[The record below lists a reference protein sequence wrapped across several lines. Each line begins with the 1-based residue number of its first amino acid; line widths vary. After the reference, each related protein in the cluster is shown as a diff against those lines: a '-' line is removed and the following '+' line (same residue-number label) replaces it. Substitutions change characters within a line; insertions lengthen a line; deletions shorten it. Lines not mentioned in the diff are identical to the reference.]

1 MVRFSKFTL
10 NIKIYDEFIE
20 FLSKLVWRET
30 LFLLIKLNYYS
41 HFSLIYI
48 YIYIY
53 QERLL
58 KSVNNVK
65 VNRILVIKSE
75 IMYENLICNISI
87 VGMKGRDEDIG
98 LWAALEDV
106 K

>member
-1 MVRFSKFTL
+1 M
-10 NIKIYDEFIE
+10 
-20 FLSKLVWRET
+20 
-30 LFLLIKLNYYS
+30 
-41 HFSLIYI
+41 
-48 YIYIY
+48 
-53 QERLL
+53 
-58 KSVNNVK
+58 NNVK

>member
-1 MVRFSKFTL
+1 MEKNFVLTYKAQLLFSF
-10 NIKIYDEFIE
+10 
-20 FLSKLVWRET
+20 
-30 LFLLIKLNYYS
+30 
-41 HFSLIYI
+41 FSNIYI